1 MKPGS
6 WEREVCEALAGSPV
20 LGCPGFLGQTCV
32 VTVHSPGAGPGRHA
46 CQSPEG
52 EGGEQGQ
59 MAVGQGRE
67 RPEQREARVDC
78 M

>member
-20 LGCPGFLGQTCV
+20 LGCPGF
-32 VTVHSPGAGPGRHA
+32 PGPDMRGHRPQPRAGPGRHA

-59 MAVGQGRE
+59 MAVGRGRE
-67 RPEQREARVDC
+67 RPEQRGVRVDC